1 MTITNYG
8 ELKTAVSTWAI
19 DSTAAF
25 TAQIPQFIAFA
36 ENRIAWGSDMPL
48 RSEPVR
54 VRDQEKTVD
63 VTVTNGTGSLPSDF
77 LEAERLFWE
86 HSIPWELKYVS
97 RRTFHTTLEAQTIG
111 GLPSTYTIE
120 GDTLLVKP
128 ESTGVVKLLYSARY
142 PAFTDDADTNWLL
155 QNAPGVYLEAAL
167 VEAFGFKRD
176 TDAQAEHL
184 QKYVSAADG
193 VTTHQRT
200 SRVSGQTLSG
210 RARAAP

>member
-1 MTITNYG
+1 MTIATYG
-8 ELKTAVSTWAI
+8 ELKAAVSTWAI

-25 TAQIPQFIAFA
+25 TAQIPQFITFA

-48 RSEPVR
+48 ASEPVR
-54 VRDQEKTVD
+54 VRDQEKTLD
-63 VTVTNGTGSLPSDF
+63 LTVTDGEGTLPGDF
-77 LEAERLFWE
+77 LEAERLYWE

-97 RRTFHTTLEAQTIG
+97 RRAFHTTLEAQTIG

-120 GDTLLVKP
+120 GDRLLVNP
-128 ESTGVVKLLYSARY
+128 VSSGTAKLLYSARY
-142 PAFTDDADTNWLL
+142 PAFVDDADTNWLL

-176 TDAQAEHL
+176 TNAQAEHL

-193 VTTHQRT
+193 VTTHQRN
-200 SRVSGQTLSG
+200 SRVSGQTLAA